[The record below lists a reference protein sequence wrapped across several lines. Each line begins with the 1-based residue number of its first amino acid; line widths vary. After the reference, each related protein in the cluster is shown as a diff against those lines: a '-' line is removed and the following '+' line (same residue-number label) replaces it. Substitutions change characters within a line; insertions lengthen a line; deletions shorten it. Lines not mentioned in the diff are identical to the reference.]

1 MPDSP
6 TSLFFPVTR
15 AAALDALSGF
25 LPRTVAYAERRNYIE
40 PGHANVSRLS
50 PATRTRLL
58 LEREISAAARARHG
72 AAAVAKFEDEVWWRL
87 YWKGWLELRPSVWR
101 QYRDEL
107 DVLTRRPNERARAVV
122 AGESGVAIMD
132 HFTRELLGTGYLHNH
147 ARMWWASYWI
157 HVERLPWQLGA
168 DFFLRHLLDGDA
180 ASNTLSWRWVAG
192 LHTPGKT
199 YLVRRSNLERYV
211 DPDLLASC
219 REGLSRLESP
229 VAVEL
234 PLDSMPRP
242 VFLEE
247 DNSILDSF
255 VGRSWGL
262 WLHDEDLLPEIS
274 PLAAL
279 RPAAV
284 AAIAPLDLWERAH
297 YSEQKCAYFRSALAD
312 GASRAGKFFQCPSGL
327 LEADVLLQGIT
338 DWAAAGG
345 LEYVVALR
353 PFTGPLADRLPAIS
367 EALAER
373 GIRLVL
379 VRRPD
384 DVAAMNEA
392 TAGFFKFREKTAR
405 LREAGGPEE
414 GGK

>member
-1 MPDSP
+1 MSDSP
-6 TSLFFPVTR
+6 PSLSFPATR
-15 AAALDALSGF
+15 AAALDALSDF
-25 LPRTVAYAERRNYIE
+25 LPRTVAYAERRNYVE

-58 LEREISAAARARHG
+58 LECEISAAARSRHG
-72 AAAVAKFEDEVWWRL
+72 AAAVAKFGDEVWWRL
-87 YWKGWLELRPSVWR
+87 YWKGWLELRSAVWR
-101 QYRDEL
+101 QYCDDL
-107 DVLTRRPNERARAVV
+107 DALRQRQNERARAVA

-132 HFTRELLGTGYLHNH
+132 HFARELVGTGYLHNH

-192 LHTPGKT
+192 LHTPGKN
-199 YLVRRSNLERYV
+199 YLVRRSNLEKYV
-211 DPDLLASC
+211 DPALLASC
-219 REGLSRLESP
+219 RGGLSRLESP

-234 PLDSMPRP
+234 PPEPIPRA

-247 DNSILDSF
+247 DASLLDSLA
-255 VGRSWGL
+255 GRSWGL

-274 PLAAL
+274 PLAVL

-284 AAIAPLDLWERAH
+284 AAIAPLDLWENTH
-297 YSEQKCAYFRSALAD
+297 YSEQKRVYYRSALAD

-327 LEADVLLQGIT
+327 IEADHLIKGIT

-345 LEYVVALR
+345 HEYVVALR
-353 PFTGPLADRLPAIS
+353 PFTGPLADRLPAITA
-367 EALAER
+367 ALAER

-379 VRRPD
+379 IRRPD
-384 DVAAMNEA
+384 DVSAMNEA

-405 LREAGGPEE
+405 LREAGRAEE

>member
-1 MPDSP
+1 MTEPSP
-6 TSLFFPVTR
+6 SLSFPSSR
-15 AAALDALSGF
+15 AGALAALSDFLS
-25 LPRTVAYAERRNYIE
+25 RAEAYAERRNYVE

-50 PATRTRLL
+50 PVTRTRLL

-72 AAAVAKFEDEVWWRL
+72 AAAVAKFEDEVWWRI
-87 YWKGWLELRPSVWR
+87 YWKGWLELRPAVWR
-101 QYRDEL
+101 QYSNDL
-107 DVLTRRPNERARAVV
+107 DALSQRPNERARAVA

-132 HFTRELLGTGYLHNH
+132 HFARELVGTGYLHNH

-211 DPDLLASC
+211 DADLLKSC
-219 REGLSRLESP
+219 RKGLSRLENP

-247 DNSILDSF
+247 DASLLEPLA
-255 VGRSWGL
+255 GRPWGL
-262 WLHDEDLLPEIS
+262 WLHDEDLLPEQS
-274 PLAAL
+274 PLAWL
-279 RPAAV
+279 QPAAV
-284 AAIAPLDLWERAH
+284 AAIAPRDLWENAH
-297 YSEQKCAYFRSALAD
+297 YSEQKRAYYRSALAD
-312 GASRAGKFFQCPSGL
+312 GASRAGAFFQCPSGL
-327 LEADVLLQGIT
+327 LEADVLIQGIT
-338 DWAAAGG
+338 DWATAGG

-353 PFTGPLADRLPAIS
+353 PFTGPLADRLPAITA
-367 EALAER
+367 ALAER

-379 VRRPD
+379 IRRPE
-384 DVAAMNEA
+384 DVSAMNEA

>member
-1 MPDSP
+1 VTEPSRSP
-6 TSLFFPVTR
+6 SFPSSR
-15 AAALDALSGF
+15 AGALAALAEY
-25 LPRTVAYAERRNYIE
+25 LPKAVAYAERRNYVE

-50 PATRTRLL
+50 PVTRTRLL

-72 AAAVAKFEDEVWWRL
+72 VEAVAKFEDEVWWRL
-87 YWKGWLELRPSVWR
+87 YWKGWLELRPAVWR
-101 QYRDEL
+101 QYRENL
-107 DVLTRRPNERARAVV
+107 DALTQRPNERARAVA

-132 HFTRELLGTGYLHNH
+132 HFARELVGTGYLHNH

-168 DFFLRHLLDGDA
+168 DFFLRHLLDGDP

-211 DPDLLASC
+211 DVDLLKSC

-229 VAVEL
+229 AAVEL
-234 PLDSMPRP
+234 PSEPIPQP

-247 DNSILDSF
+247 DTSLLESLA
-255 VGRSWGL
+255 GRSWGL
-262 WLHDEDLLPEIS
+262 WLHDEDLLPEQS
-274 PLAAL
+274 PLAVL
-279 RPAAV
+279 RPVAA
-284 AAIAPLDLWERAH
+284 AAIAPRDLWERAH

-312 GASRAGKFFQCPSGL
+312 GASRAGAFFQCPSGL
-327 LEADVLLQGIT
+327 IEADIIVKGIT
-338 DWAAAGG
+338 EWAAAGG
-345 LEYVVALR
+345 FEFVVALR
-353 PFTGPLADRLPAIS
+353 PFTGLLADRLPAIS
-367 EALAER
+367 AALAER

-379 VRRPD
+379 IRRPD

-392 TAGFFKFREKTAR
+392 TAGFFKFREKTAS

>member
-6 TSLFFPVTR
+6 TSLSFPATR
-15 AAALDALSGF
+15 AAALDALTDF
-25 LPRTVAYAERRNYIE
+25 LPRTAAYAERRNYVE

-107 DVLTRRPNERARAVV
+107 GVLSLQKNERARAVA

-132 HFTRELLGTGYLHNH
+132 HFARELVGTGYLHNH

-157 HVERLPWQLGA
+157 HFERLPWQLGA

-192 LHTPGKT
+192 LHTSGKS

-211 DPDLLASC
+211 DPALLASC

-234 PLDSMPRP
+234 PLDSMTRP

-247 DNSILDSF
+247 DNSLLESLA
-255 VGRSWGL
+255 GRSWGL
-262 WLHDEDLLPEIS
+262 WLHDEDLLPEQS

-279 RPAAV
+279 RPVAA
-284 AAIAPLDLWERAH
+284 AAIAPLDLWESAH
-297 YSEQKCAYFRSALAD
+297 YSERKRAYFRSALAD
-312 GASRAGKFFQCPSGL
+312 GASRAGEYFQCPSGL
-327 LEADVLLQGIT
+327 IEADVLIPAIT

-345 LEYVVALR
+345 FEFVVALR
-353 PFTGPLADRLPAIS
+353 PFTGPLADRLPAITA
-367 EALAER
+367 ALAER

-392 TAGFFKFREKTAR
+392 TAGFFKFREKTAP